1 MSTSSGPPGTAV
13 APAEVNRVFWQYW
26 AASTVSTWG
35 TSVTAVAM
43 PVVAL
48 TLLDASAFEVSLLTA
63 ASYAAWLVIGLPAGA
78 LVQRFPL
85 RATQISMDM
94 TRAVA
99 IVSIPVSHALGVLTI
114 AQLVAV
120 ALLVSFADVVFSVG
134 NSTFLPRIVPK
145 DELIRRN
152 SIVSGTHSVSQFGGP
167 AFAGFL
173 IATLGPIGSI
183 VVDAVSYLASS
194 LVLSRLPNPGAQPKK
209 ARRTLSHDV
218 KEGVAFVARHPVMRP
233 CVLAATV
240 VNFGCGALMS
250 LLPVFVITGVGAP
263 AALVGPVLATEG
275 VGALLGAAVV
285 SRLVSAIGSARVAV
299 TGLAIALAGAALLP
313 LAHGATAL
321 VVFGAGNLVCAAG
334 IVMFSVV
341 TRTHRQVDSPPDML
355 SRVMATVRF
364 VSWGAVPFGAVAGGA
379 LGTWFGVSPA
389 LLVVTGSM
397 LGAFALLALSPVRRR
412 RSLESQAESPAEQT
426 GLTSTAERA

>member
-1 MSTSSGPPGTAV
+1 MTPDL
-13 APAEVNRVFWQYW
+13 VFWQYW

-78 LVQRFPL
+78 LVQRYPL
-85 RATQISMDM
+85 RATQVSMDLA
-94 TRAVA
+94 RAVA
-99 IVSIPVSHALGVLTI
+99 IASVPVAWLLGGLTVV
-114 AQLVAV
+114 QLVAV
-120 ALLVSFADVVFSVG
+120 ALVVSFADVVFSVG

-173 IATLGPIGSI
+173 IAALGPIVSI
-183 VVDAVSYLASS
+183 VVDAASYLVSS
-194 LVLSRLPNPGAQPKK
+194 VVLSRLPNPGAQPRK
-209 ARRTLSHDV
+209 ARRTVAHDV
-218 KEGVAFVARHPVMRP
+218 REGIAYVARHPVMRP
-233 CVLAATV
+233 CVSAATAI
-240 VNFGCGALMS
+240 NFGCGALMS
-250 LLPVFVITGVGAP
+250 LLPVFVITGTGAP

-285 SRLVSAIGSARVAV
+285 STFVRSLGSARVAV
-299 TGLAIALAGAALLP
+299 LGVAVALAGAALLP
-313 LAHGATAL
+313 LAHGPAAL
-321 VVFGAGNLVCAAG
+321 VVFGAGNLVCAGG

-379 LGTWFGVSPA
+379 MSAWLGVSVA

-397 LGAFALLALSPVRRR
+397 LVAFASLLLSPVRGR
-412 RSLESQAESPAEQT
+412 RSLEATAESADLATPA
-426 GLTSTAERA
+426 GRG

>member
-1 MSTSSGPPGTAV
+1 MRRTRDLEAMTPDL
-13 APAEVNRVFWQYW
+13 VFWQYW

-78 LVQRFPL
+78 LVQRYPL
-85 RATQISMDM
+85 RATQVSMDLA
-94 TRAVA
+94 RAVA
-99 IVSIPVSHALGVLTI
+99 IASVPVAWLLGGLTVV
-114 AQLVAV
+114 QLVAV
-120 ALLVSFADVVFSVG
+120 ALVVSFADVVFSVG

-173 IATLGPIGSI
+173 IAALGPIVSI
-183 VVDAVSYLASS
+183 VVDAASYLVSS
-194 LVLSRLPNPGAQPKK
+194 VVLSRLPNPGAQPRK
-209 ARRTLSHDV
+209 ARRTVAHDV
-218 KEGVAFVARHPVMRP
+218 REGIAYVARHPVMRP
-233 CVLAATV
+233 CVSAATAI
-240 VNFGCGALMS
+240 NFGCGALMS
-250 LLPVFVITGVGAP
+250 LLPVFVITGTGAP

-285 SRLVSAIGSARVAV
+285 STFVRSLGSARVAV
-299 TGLAIALAGAALLP
+299 LGVAVALAGAALLP
-313 LAHGATAL
+313 LAHGPAAL
-321 VVFGAGNLVCAAG
+321 VVFGAGNLVCAGG

-379 LGTWFGVSPA
+379 MSAWLGVSVA

-397 LGAFALLALSPVRRR
+397 LVAFASLLLSPVRGR
-412 RSLESQAESPAEQT
+412 RSLEATAESADLATPA
-426 GLTSTAERA
+426 GRG

>member
-1 MSTSSGPPGTAV
+1 MNASQEV
-13 APAEVNRVFWQYW
+13 AAAPESANRVFWQYW

-78 LVQRFPL
+78 LVQRYPL
-85 RATQISMDM
+85 RATQVSMDLA
-94 TRAVA
+94 RAVA
-99 IVSIPVSHALGVLTI
+99 IASVPVSYAFDVLSV
-114 AQLVAV
+114 AQLVV
-120 ALLVSFADVVFSVG
+120 VSLVVSFADVVFSVG

-152 SIVSGTHSVSQFGGP
+152 SIVSGTYSVSQFGGP
-167 AFAGFL
+167 ALGGFL
-173 IATLGPIGSI
+173 IAALGPIGSM
-183 VVDAVSYLASS
+183 VVDAASYLVSS
-194 LVLSRLPNPGAQPKK
+194 LVLARLPNPGAQPRK
-209 ARRTLSHDV
+209 ARRTIAHDV
-218 KEGVAFVARHPVMRP
+218 REGVAFVGRHPVMRP

-285 SRLVSAIGSARVAV
+285 SRLVSATGSARVAI
-299 TGLAIALAGAALLP
+299 TGLGVAAMGAVLLP
-313 LAHGATAL
+313 LAQGPAAL

-364 VSWGAVPFGAVAGGA
+364 VSWGAVPFGAIAGGA
-379 LGTWFGVSPA
+379 LGTWFGVSAA
-389 LLVVTGSM
+389 LLVVTGAM
-397 LGAFALLALSPVRRR
+397 VGGFALLALSAVRGR
-412 RSLESQAESPAEQT
+412 RSLESAAEPAEPV
-426 GLTSTAERA
+426 SSADRV